1 MVFLFLVIAVLWGGP
16 AMAQEKSL
24 VDILQA
30 KGVLSKKEAQQ
41 LRKGTTAKTG
51 GADQQA
57 LINLLRKKGILEAD
71 DLAQL
76 QAPPAP
82 AAGAPAPTS
91 PEVTQRLSHLET
103 KQQQL
108 EAQAQAQAEQQAK
121 AAEDFRRTAV
131 ADVKKN
137 IDWLSRISLFGD
149 IRIRHEGFFQ
159 DGVAARNQERFRLR
173 VGARIQVSDEFEG
186 GFRLVS
192 GDPNNIISN
201 NQTMTDV
208 FTRKPISIDTA
219 YITVHPSTTIGL
231 EKPFFS
237 ITGGKF
243 VSNFF
248 RPRAIMLSE
257 LVFDEDLTT
266 EGAAE
271 EVTLLE
277 GQGIFRNLK
286 LLGGQWALKEVST
299 GPDSYMVGEQALLN
313 LAPTPISQLALAVGD
328 YYFLNS
334 KLVAQER
341 NRNSQLTMTNSVR
354 LQKGQVIPGG
364 DLIVPSTTNPI
375 QSFVGGFNIVDVAAQ
390 LNIDTR
396 YPRWPVSLMFN
407 FAHNMQADLGK
418 DNAYLF
424 GAGVGQTKNPGDWA
438 VSALWERVETDSVIS
453 MFTLSDYGRRG
464 GTNVEG
470 PIAKIDYML
479 FPRLTLTT
487 KGYFVNFIDR
497 PKGLTNSMVNRLQFD
512 ALFAF

>member
-1 MVFLFLVIAVLWGGP
+1 MVFIFLLIAVLWGGP
-16 AMAQEKSL
+16 AIAQEKSL

-41 LRKGTTAKTG
+41 LRKATAAKTG
-51 GADQQA
+51 GSDQQA
-57 LINLLRKKGILEAD
+57 LINLSRKKGVLEEG

-76 QAPPAP
+76 QAPPATV
-82 AAGAPAPTS
+82 AIAPAPAT
-91 PEVTQRLSHLET
+91 PEVTQWLSHLET

-108 EAQAQAQAEQQAK
+108 EAQTLAQADQQAK
-121 AAEDFRRTAV
+121 AVEDLKKTAV

-149 IRIRHEGFFQ
+149 IRVRHEGFYQ
-159 DGVAARNQERFRLR
+159 DGVAARNQQRFRLR
-173 VGARIQVSDEFEG
+173 VGARIQVSDELEG
-186 GFRLVS
+186 GIRLVS

-208 FTRKPISIDTA
+208 FTRKPINIDNA
-219 YITVHPSTTIGL
+219 YITVRPAKTIGL
-231 EKPFFS
+231 EKAFFS
-237 ITGGKF
+237 LTGGKF
-243 VSNFF
+243 TVNFF
-248 RPRAIMLSE
+248 RPRAIMSSE
-257 LVFDEDLTT
+257 LVFDEDLTP

-277 GQGIFRNLK
+277 GQGVFRNLK
-286 LLGGQWALKEVST
+286 LLGGQWALKEVAA

-313 LAPTPISQLALAVGD
+313 LAPTPISQFTVAVGD

-334 KLVAQER
+334 KLIAQER
-341 NRNSQLTMTNSVR
+341 NRNNQLTLTNSVR
-354 LQKGQVIPGG
+354 LQKGQIVPGG

-375 QSFVGGFNIVDVAAQ
+375 QSFVGGFNIVDVGAQ
-390 LNIDTR
+390 LNIETGS
-396 YPRWPVSLMFN
+396 PRWPFSLMFN
-407 FAHNMQADLGK
+407 FAHNTQAKLGK

-424 GAGVGQTKNPGDWA
+424 GAGIGQTRNPGDWA
-438 VSALWERVETDSVIS
+438 ASAAWERVETDSVLS

-470 PIAKIDYML
+470 PIVKLDYML

-512 ALFAF
+512 AVFAF